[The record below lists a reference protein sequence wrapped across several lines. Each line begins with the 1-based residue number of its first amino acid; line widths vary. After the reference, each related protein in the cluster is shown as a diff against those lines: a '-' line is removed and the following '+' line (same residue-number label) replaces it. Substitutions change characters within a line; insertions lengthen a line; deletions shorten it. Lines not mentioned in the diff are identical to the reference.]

1 MTITGPDTRSAAPGQ
16 AVVDA
21 AMIDNYVGW
30 LIPRL
35 HGLDNPRYP
44 SLVAVLIIN
53 TNLPVPST
61 WSRKAI
67 STQPAS

>member
-1 MTITGPDTRSAAPGQ
+1 
-16 AVVDA
+16 
-21 AMIDNYVGW
+21 MIDNYVGW

-35 HGLDNPRYP
+35 HGLDNPCYP

-67 STQPAS
+67 STQSAS